1 MSNPPVFPI
10 LPFVLTLA
18 ASAAVFWFGGPMA
31 GVIALFVVAP
41 LATAHGFLSL
51 RRALYVDGYLA
62 DFLPDGRGKHGKPRW
77 RVGVVEPQARATPP
91 RGRLTRAR
99 DHCPTYPQ
107 RRQHTRPQRRNTSAS

>member
-1 MSNPPVFPI
+1 MSNPPVFPVF
-10 LPFVLTLA
+10 PFVMTLA

-77 RVGVVEPQARATPP
+77 RVGVVEPQARTAAAVRWITPN
-91 RGRLTRAR
+91 GGTE
-99 DHCPTYPQ
+99 
-107 RRQHTRPQRRNTSAS
+107 